1 MKSLEIKK
9 ECTFAKNN
17 YSSAKKK
24 NDFFCST
31 LVSVGFNKLTFGD
44 ILDAFRSHFR
54 SFGMQTH
61 GPGTHTSCDVP
72 QAYAGKWGW
81 LSDPDK
87 SVSVGKVAAK
97 IAQT

>member
-1 MKSLEIKK
+1 MYIFCKNKIILREKK
-9 ECTFAKNN
+9 RTISFPLW
-17 YSSAKKK
+17 Y
-24 NDFFCST
+24 T
-31 LVSVGFNKLTFGD
+31 VGFNKLIFGD

-61 GPGTHTSCDVP
+61 GPGTHASCDVP

>member
-1 MKSLEIKK
+1 M
-9 ECTFAKNN
+9 
-17 YSSAKKK
+17 
-24 NDFFCST
+24 
-31 LVSVGFNKLTFGD
+31 
-44 ILDAFRSHFR
+44 DAFRSHFR

-61 GPGTHTSCDVP
+61 GPGTHTSCDDP